1 MPPEVSSPALLLL
14 LASGVSGQSLQP
26 LNRVPASG
34 LLLPFLSVCFQAN
47 HLPKCKS
54 GVLPPQCWRGLESA
68 VCRGD
73 ISLLLPFTSSSHA
86 WLGQALAGM
95 PFSSRSG
102 CSSEPQPWP
111 TRPASA
117 LQCAVAWF
125 GVSGLLAGRPLHS
138 PVGSLETVS
147 VNPHVPELWGH
158 CWGCSQWPV
167 FPQKP
172 VF

>member
-68 VCRGD
+68 VEVTSLCSSPSPAPATRGWD
-73 ISLLLPFTSSSHA
+73 RRLLGCPFPADLAAPPSLS
-86 WLGQALAGM
+86 LGQRVL
-95 PFSSRSG
+95 PPR
-102 CSSEPQPWP
+102 CSVLWHG
-111 TRPASA
+111 SA
-117 LQCAVAWF
+117 F
-125 GVSGLLAGRPLHS
+125 P
-138 PVGSLETVS
+138 
-147 VNPHVPELWGH
+147 
-158 CWGCSQWPV
+158 GCSQAGLCTCLWAP
-167 FPQKP
+167 
-172 VF
+172 